1 MALGQRKEMEHSEVH
16 IGKLVKAVFDGSGLT
31 VAELAR
37 RLHCER
43 TNVYTIFRR
52 RSIDVELLARLSN
65 ILDHNFL
72 DDAMQLY
79 GLSPTPS
86 VNLTLRLDHLSA
98 ENLSRLSALLA
109 ELQTEP

>member
-1 MALGQRKEMEHSEVH
+1 MALEQRKDMEHSEVH

-65 ILDHNFL
+65 ILGHNFL
-72 DDAMQLY
+72 DDAMRLY
-79 GLSPTPS
+79 GLSAPS
-86 VNLTLRLDHLSA
+86 LNLTLRLDHLSA
-98 ENLSRLSALLA
+98 EKLSRLSALLA
-109 ELQTEP
+109 ELQTET

>member
-72 DDAMQLY
+72 DEAMQLY
-79 GLSPTPS
+79 GLSSPS
-86 VNLTLRLDHLSA
+86 LNLTLRLDHLSA
-98 ENLSRLSALLA
+98 DNLSRLSELLS
-109 ELQTEP
+109 EIQTKP

>member
-1 MALGQRKEMEHSEVH
+1 MH
-16 IGKLVKAVFDGSGLT
+16 IGKLVKSVFDGSGLT

-72 DDAMQLY
+72 DEAMQLY
-79 GLSPTPS
+79 GLSPTSS
-86 VNLTLRLDHLSA
+86 VNLTLRLDHLTA
-98 ENLSRLSALLA
+98 DNFSRLSELLS
-109 ELQTEP
+109 EFQTET